1 MNKIIGNPF
10 DIAYRIII
18 KEDIINIL
26 VDSMKCFIDINNL
39 LIQINKVTGENKESI
54 TEYNIKLFCYGN
66 NNDSYFMDVFCC
78 FGDICDTD
86 VKSLDA

>member
-1 MNKIIGNPF
+1 MSKIIGNPF

-54 TEYNIKLFCYGN
+54 TEYNIKLFCYGRLITGASEN
-66 NNDSYFMDVFCC
+66 GNEPLWFGELNND
-78 FGDICDTD
+78 
-86 VKSLDA
+86 